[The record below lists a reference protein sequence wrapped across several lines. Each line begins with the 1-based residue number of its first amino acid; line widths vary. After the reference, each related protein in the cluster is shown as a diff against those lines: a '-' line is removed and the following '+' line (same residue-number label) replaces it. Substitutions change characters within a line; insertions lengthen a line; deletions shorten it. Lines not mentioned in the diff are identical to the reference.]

1 MTAHAGV
8 GGDLSRR
15 SVLVVDDDRDIR
27 ETLAEILA
35 DEGYEVHTARNGLE
49 GLEVVARQRPGL
61 VLLDLFM
68 PVMDGAEF
76 RRQQL
81 RNPDIADVPV
91 IVISAAAG
99 LERKVES
106 LALAGYLEK
115 PIHIEALL
123 GIVGRYCG
131 EGAPRA

>member
-1 MTAHAGV
+1 MAEADAG
-8 GGDLSRR
+8 GGLRR
-15 SVLVVDDDRDIR
+15 PVLVVDDDRDIR
-27 ETLAEILA
+27 ETLAEILV

-49 GLEVVARQRPGL
+49 GLTLVASEQPGL

-81 RNPDIADVPV
+81 RDPAIAEVPV
-91 IVISAAAG
+91 VVISAAAG
-99 LERKVES
+99 LERKVAP
-106 LALAGYLEK
+106 LALAGWLEK

-123 GIVGRYCG
+123 AVVRRYCG
-131 EGAPRA
+131 

>member
-1 MTAHAGV
+1 MASV
-8 GGDLSRR
+8 GEGPVVGRR
-15 SVLVVDDDRDIR
+15 PIVVVDDDRDIR
-27 ETLAEILA
+27 ETLAEILT

-49 GLEVVARQRPGL
+49 GLTLVASEQPGL

-81 RNPDIADVPV
+81 RDPAIAEVPV
-91 IVISAAAG
+91 VVISAAAG
-99 LERKVES
+99 LERKVAP
-106 LALAGYLEK
+106 LALAGWLEK

-123 GIVGRYCG
+123 AVVRRYCG
-131 EGAPRA
+131 